1 MTLRSEEHLSPQELE
16 ERFEL
21 LADTA
26 HEYAIFLIDPDGHIV
41 CWNPGASRLF
51 GYQSNEVVGHH
62 FSLFFSPAD
71 VESGQPEQELEIAR
85 ATGRCDNVRWQYRKD
100 GSRFWCGATLTPL
113 FDENKH
119 LRSFAR
125 VMHDLTDG
133 QVLEG
138 QKKRADDLATANR
151 SKEDFMALLSH
162 ELRNPLAPIL
172 DALSIQRE
180 VKSADPILQQA
191 GYVIERQVGLMVRLV
206 DDLLDVSRITTG
218 KLRLRKEA
226 VELRVIVNNA
236 VEASRHS
243 VDARQHK
250 FSVELP
256 TEPIW
261 VDADPARLEQVF
273 VNLLNNAS
281 KYTSPG
287 GLVRVTVEQESSE
300 AVVRVRDNGT
310 GIATEML
317 PHIFELFTQVD
328 ATTERSR
335 GGLGIGLALVGTL
348 VEMHNGRVH
357 VASEGLGKGSEFTVR
372 LPTIANPPESECPSH
387 AGMVA
392 PTGARP
398 RVLIVEDDIDSGDM
412 LCMLLRLKG
421 QEVSVARSGQAALEV
436 APTFLPDIVLCDVGL
451 PGMDGYEV
459 ARRLRETPECKDKIL
474 CALTGY
480 TPSEADNRR
489 LPLAGFDHHFVKPV
503 AIETLLALFKTL
515 GP

>member
-1 MTLRSEEHLSPQELE
+1 MTFKSEEHLSPQELE

-51 GYQSNEVVGHH
+51 GYQSDEVAGQH

-71 VESGQPEQELEIAR
+71 VESGQPEQELKIAR
-85 ATGRCDNVRWQYRKD
+85 ATGRCGNVRWQYRKD

-119 LRSFAR
+119 LRSLAR

-138 QKKRADDLATANR
+138 QRKRADDLAIANR

-191 GYVIERQVGLMVRLV
+191 GYVIERQVGQMVRLV

-243 VDARQHK
+243 VDARRHK

-372 LPTIANPPESECPSH
+372 LPTIANPPESECPLH

-459 ARRLRETPECKDKIL
+459 ARRLRETPECKEKIL

>member
-1 MTLRSEEHLSPQELE
+1 MTFKAEEHLSPQELE
-16 ERFEL
+16 ERFDL

-26 HEYAIFLIDPDGHIV
+26 HEYAIFLVDPDGRII

-51 GYQSNEVVGHH
+51 GYQSDEVVGQH
-62 FSLFFSPAD
+62 FSLFFSP
-71 VESGQPEQELEIAR
+71 EGIQSGQPEQELQTAR
-85 ATGRCDNVRWQYRKD
+85 ATGRCDNVRWQCRKD
-100 GSRFWCGATLTPL
+100 GSRFSCGVTLTPL
-113 FDENKH
+113 FDENQH

-133 QVLEG
+133 QVHEG

-172 DALSIQRE
+172 DALNIQRE
-180 VKSADPILQQA
+180 VKTADPILQQA
-191 GYVIERQVGLMVRLV
+191 GHVIERQVGQMVRLV

-218 KLRLRKEA
+218 KLRLNKQP
-226 VELRVIVNNA
+226 VELRGIVNDA

-243 VDARQHK
+243 VDARRHE

-256 TEPIW
+256 TEAIW
-261 VDADPARLEQVF
+261 LNADPARLEQVF

-287 GLVRVTVEQESSE
+287 GLIRVTVQREASE

-328 ATTERSR
+328 ATAERSR

-357 VASEGLGKGSEFTVR
+357 VASGGLGKGSEFTVR
-372 LPTIANPPESECPSH
+372 LPTIANPPESQSPSH
-387 AGMVA
+387 AGMVG

-398 RVLIVEDDIDSGDM
+398 RVLIVEDDIDAGDM

-421 QEVSVARSGQAALEV
+421 HEVSVARSGQAALEV
-436 APTFLPDIVLCDVGL
+436 APTFLPDVVLCDVGL

-459 ARRLRETPECKDKIL
+459 ARRLREIPECKNKIL

-503 AIETLLALFKTL
+503 AIETLMALLQTVSS
-515 GP
+515 

>member
-1 MTLRSEEHLSPQELE
+1 
-16 ERFEL
+16 
-21 LADTA
+21 
-26 HEYAIFLIDPDGHIV
+26 
-41 CWNPGASRLF
+41 
-51 GYQSNEVVGHH
+51 
-62 FSLFFSPAD
+62 
-71 VESGQPEQELEIAR
+71 
-85 ATGRCDNVRWQYRKD
+85 VRWQYRKD

-125 VMHDLTDG
+125 VMHDLTDE

-138 QKKRADDLATANR
+138 QRKRADELATANR
-151 SKEDFMALLSH
+151 SKEEFMALLSH

-191 GYVIERQVGLMVRLV
+191 GHVIERQVGQMVRLV
-206 DDLLDVSRITTG
+206 GDLLDVSRITTG
-218 KLRLRKEA
+218 KLRLNKEA
-226 VELRVIVNNA
+226 VELRVVVNDA

-243 VDARQHK
+243 VDARRHE

-287 GLVRVTVEQESSE
+287 GLVRVTVEREASE

-328 ATTERSR
+328 ATAGRSR

-372 LPTIANPPESECPSH
+372 LPTIANPPESESSSH

-421 QEVSVARSGQAALEV
+421 LEVYVARSGQAALEV
-436 APTFLPDIVLCDVGL
+436 APTFHPDIVLCDVGL

-459 ARRLRETPECKDKIL
+459 ATRLRETRECKDKIL

>member
-1 MTLRSEEHLSPQELE
+1 MIFKSEEHLSPQELE

-26 HEYAIFLIDPDGHIV
+26 HEYAIFLVDPDGHIV

-51 GYQSNEVVGHH
+51 GYQSDEVVGQH
-62 FSLFFSPAD
+62 FSRFFSPED
-71 VESGQPEQELEIAR
+71 IQSGQPEQELEIAR
-85 ATGRCDNVRWQYRKD
+85 AAGRCDVVRWQYRKD
-100 GSRFWCGATLTPL
+100 GGRFWCGATLTPL

-151 SKEDFMALLSH
+151 SKEEFMALLSH

-172 DALSIQRE
+172 DALNIQRE

-191 GYVIERQVGLMVRLV
+191 GHVIERQVGQMVRLV

-218 KLRLRKEA
+218 KLRLNKQP
-226 VELRVIVNNA
+226 VELRSIVNDA

-243 VDARQHK
+243 VDARRHE
-250 FSVELP
+250 FSVELL

-281 KYTSPG
+281 RYTSPG
-287 GLVRVTVEQESSE
+287 GLIRVTVERE
-300 AVVRVRDNGT
+300 AKEGVVRVRDNGT
-310 GIATEML
+310 GIPTEML

-328 ATTERSR
+328 ATAGRSH

-357 VASEGLGKGSEFTVR
+357 VTSEGLGKGSEFTVR
-372 LPTIANPPESECPSH
+372 LPTIANPPESQSPSH
-387 AGMVA
+387 AGMVV
-392 PTGARP
+392 PTGARL

-421 QEVSVARSGQAALEV
+421 HEVSVARSGQAALEV
-436 APTFLPDIVLCDVGL
+436 APTFLPDVVLCDVGL

-503 AIETLLALFKTL
+503 AIETLLALFQIVRS
-515 GP
+515 

>member
-1 MTLRSEEHLSPQELE
+1 MTFKSEEHLSPQELE
-16 ERFEL
+16 ERFDL

-26 HEYAIFLIDPDGHIV
+26 HEYAIFLVDPDGRII

-51 GYQSNEVVGHH
+51 GYQSDEVVGQH
-62 FSLFFSPAD
+62 FSLFFSP
-71 VESGQPEQELEIAR
+71 EGIQSGQPEQELKIAR
-85 ATGRCDNVRWQYRKD
+85 AAGRCDNVRWQHRKD
-100 GSRFWCGATLTPL
+100 SSRFWCGATLTPL
-113 FDENKH
+113 FDENQH

-133 QVLEG
+133 QVHEG

-172 DALSIQRE
+172 DALNIQRE
-180 VKSADPILQQA
+180 VKTADPILQQA
-191 GYVIERQVGLMVRLV
+191 GHVMERQVGQMVRLV

-218 KLRLRKEA
+218 KLRLNKEA
-226 VELRVIVNNA
+226 VELRVVVNNA

-243 VDARQHK
+243 VDARRHE

-256 TEPIW
+256 TDAIW

-287 GLVRVTVEQESSE
+287 GLIRVTVERDASE

-328 ATTERSR
+328 ATAGRSR

-357 VASEGLGKGSEFTVR
+357 VASDGLGKGSEFTVR
-372 LPTIANPPESECPSH
+372 LPTIANPPESQSPSH
-387 AGMVA
+387 AGKVN

-398 RVLIVEDDIDSGDM
+398 RVLIVEDDIDAGDM

-421 QEVSVARSGQAALEV
+421 HEVSVARSGQAALEV
-436 APTFLPDIVLCDVGL
+436 APKFLPDVVLCDVGL

-459 ARRLRETPECKDKIL
+459 ARRLRDIPECKDKIL

-503 AIETLLALFKTL
+503 AIETLMALLQTVSS
-515 GP
+515 

>member
-1 MTLRSEEHLSPQELE
+1 MTSKSEEHLSPKELE
-16 ERFEL
+16 ERFDL
-21 LADTA
+21 LADNA
-26 HEYAIFLIDPDGHIV
+26 REYAIFLIDPDGQII
-41 CWNPGASRLF
+41 CWNPGAGRLF
-51 GYQSNEVVGHH
+51 GYRSDEIAGQH
-62 FSLFFSPAD
+62 FSLFFSAED
-71 VESGQPEQELEIAR
+71 VESGQPEKELEIAR
-85 ATGRCDNVRWQYRKD
+85 AEGRCDNIRWQYRKD
-100 GSRFWCGATLTPL
+100 GARFWCGATLTPL

-125 VMHDLTDG
+125 MMHDLTDG

-138 QKKRADDLATANR
+138 QRKRADDLAVANR
-151 SKEDFMALLSH
+151 SKEEFMALLSH

-180 VKSADPILQQA
+180 VRTADPILQQA
-191 GYVIERQVGLMVRLV
+191 GHVIERQVGQMVRLV

-218 KLRLRKEA
+218 KLRLNMET

-243 VDARQHK
+243 VDARRHE

-261 VDADPARLEQVF
+261 IDADPARLEQVF
-273 VNLLNNAS
+273 VNLLNNAA
-281 KYTSPG
+281 KFTGPG
-287 GLVRVTVEQESSE
+287 GLIRVSVGREASE
-300 AVVRVRDNGT
+300 GVVRVWDNGA

-317 PHIFELFTQVD
+317 PHIFDLFAQVD
-328 ATTERSR
+328 DTVGRSR

-348 VEMHNGRVH
+348 VEMHNGRVQ
-357 VASEGLGKGSEFTVR
+357 VASAGLGKGSEFTVR
-372 LPTIANPPESECPSH
+372 LPIIADPPKSEPRSQG
-387 AGMVA
+387 GMVL
-392 PTGARP
+392 PTGGRP
-398 RVLIVEDDIDSGDM
+398 RVLIVEDDIDAGDM

-421 QEVSVARSGQAALEV
+421 HEVFVARTGQTALEV
-436 APTFLPDIVLCDVGL
+436 APSFDPDVVLCDVGL

-459 ARRLRETPECKDKIL
+459 ARRLREIPECKDKIL

-503 AIETLLALFKTL
+503 AIGTLLTLFKTL
-515 GP
+515 GS